1 MLSLIHIMKSAIYL
15 GAAIALLRIAAAVL
29 STHQN
34 GEYRGQ
40 DQLVLGEDGQ
50 LNKTESN
57 GTLERITG
65 TGSAKEVEST
75 GTSIIHDAAIP
86 VETPLD
92 ADNVATFKDP
102 SPPSSYLTQKYRFSV
117 GTTTNQWAITYTPY
131 NDDLTCKTRADI
143 NADVATIAKK
153 GFTSI
158 RVYATDCSILKHV
171 GSAAAYHKL
180 KLILGIHID
189 DTILMLAQ
197 PQINEIIAW
206 ANGKWDTVEMIVIGN
221 EAIFNDFTTPQLL
234 AEFITSARDQLR
246 SAGYP
251 GPITTTEPLD
261 ILSHNAA
268 ILCPVIDVAAANIHP
283 FFHADVSPEIAGDY
297 VISELERLEEE
308 ICPGLQAVNLE
319 TGWPKVGMANG
330 VAVPGVLEQWVAVV
344 GIQKVA
350 GGRSVFL
357 GYADDG
363 WKEEGEFGVETS
375 WGCAHIF
382 GVEE

>member
-1 MLSLIHIMKSAIYL
+1 MLNLIHIMKSAIYL
-15 GAAIALLRIAAAVL
+15 GTAIALLRFAAAVL
-29 STHQN
+29 STHEH
-34 GEYRGQ
+34 GEYPDQ
-40 DQLVLGEDGQ
+40 DQVVLGDDGQ
-50 LNKTESN
+50 VNKTE
-57 GTLERITG
+57 GIGILEKIIG
-65 TGSAKEVEST
+65 TGSAKEVDSA
-75 GTSIIHDAAIP
+75 GSSIIHNAAIP

-117 GTTTNQWAITYTPY
+117 GSITSQWAITYTPY
-131 NDDLTCKTRADI
+131 NDDLTCKTRAAID
-143 NADVATIAKK
+143 ADVAIIAKK

-158 RVYATDCSILKHV
+158 RVYATDCSILKYV

-206 ANGKWDTVEMIVIGN
+206 ANGNWDIVEMIVVGN
-221 EAIFNDFTTPQLL
+221 EAIFNEFTTPKLL
-234 AEFITSARDQLR
+234 AEFITSARDHFR
-246 SAGYP
+246 EAGYS
-251 GPITTTEPLD
+251 GPITTTEPVD
-261 ILSHNAA
+261 ILLHNKA

-283 FFHADVSPEIAGDY
+283 FFHADVSAEIAGDY
-297 VISELERLEEE
+297 VISELERLEE
-308 ICPGLQAVNLE
+308 ICPGMQAVNLE

-330 VAVPGVLEQWVAVV
+330 VAVPGVLEQWVAVA
-344 GIQKVA
+344 GIQKTA

-357 GYADDG
+357 GFGDDG

-375 WGCAHIF
+375 WGCAHVF
-382 GVEE
+382 GVES